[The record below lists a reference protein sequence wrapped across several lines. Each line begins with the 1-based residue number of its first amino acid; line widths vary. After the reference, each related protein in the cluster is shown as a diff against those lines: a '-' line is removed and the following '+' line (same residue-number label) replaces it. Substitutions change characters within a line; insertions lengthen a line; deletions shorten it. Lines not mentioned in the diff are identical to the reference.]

1 MLPSVFL
8 SHNHADKPFVRRL
21 AADLDNQGIPYWLD
35 EAEIKVGESLIEK
48 IRDGIDKVD
57 FVAVVLSPNSIASPW
72 VQREVDVAMN
82 QEIMGRRVKVLPLMY
97 KACDLPGFLLG
108 KRYADFTE
116 DTRYADALEDLVKSI
131 GVVFNKNAYAP
142 PTNATNL
149 EQALDRAWNKA
160 LPMLTRPFHR
170 PFQYMGMAIQ
180 DAARVTG
187 GTPNDVG
194 NIILD
199 TEDCHMLLEAEGNF
213 ISYVD
218 VELKRTAPH
227 RQDQE
232 FDSEMVLGA
241 LSMNCPGNRGG
252 CLVKVQRSSAQS
264 QSWYGDSV
272 LQPAQEGYT
281 RWTRAGADGC
291 TRRPTPTW
299 PIPRQPWFSR
309 ALGDESVRPC
319 TAR

>member
-1 MLPSVFL
+1 MIPSVFL

-57 FVAVVLSPNSIASPW
+57 FVAVVLSPNSVASPW

-82 QEIMGRRVKVLPLMY
+82 QEIMGRRVKVLPLKYM
-97 KACDLPGFLLG
+97 ACDLPGFLLG

-116 DTRYADALEDLVKSI
+116 DSRYANALEDLVNSI

-142 PTNATNL
+142 PINATNL
-149 EQALDRAWNKA
+149 GQALDKAWHKA
-160 LPMLTRPFHR
+160 LLMLPRPFYR
-170 PFQYMGMAIQ
+170 PFQYMGMTIQ

-199 TEDCHMLLEAEGNF
+199 TEECHMLLEAEGNF

-241 LSMNCPGNRGG
+241 LSINPSELE
-252 CLVKVQRSSAQS
+252 LVRRKTHFHTYYDHKKRLKVSVSCQYDGAPLSVGFSSKY
-264 QSWYGDSV
+264 YGM
-272 LQPAQEGYT
+272 
-281 RWTRAGADGC
+281 
-291 TRRPTPTW
+291 
-299 PIPRQPWFSR
+299 
-309 ALGDESVRPC
+309 
-319 TAR
+319 